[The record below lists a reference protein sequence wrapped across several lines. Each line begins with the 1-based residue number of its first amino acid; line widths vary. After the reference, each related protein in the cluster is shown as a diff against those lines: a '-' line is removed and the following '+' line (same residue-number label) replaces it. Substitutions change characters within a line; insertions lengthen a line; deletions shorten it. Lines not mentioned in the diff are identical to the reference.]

1 MDNEISRLDTAIFEH
16 GKRRTALLTGL
27 ETPGEA
33 AAPEVQDVMDH
44 RQRTLFSQT
53 LSLQALMAQQQTQQM
68 PPVQPAAQPARP
80 AMAGPA
86 PAPSEAAYPK
96 SRPWRRVPVLQQME
110 MVECGAA
117 CLAMMLSY
125 YGRAT
130 SVAEMREFCG
140 VGRDGLTALAIA
152 RAARAHGLEVRAFS
166 LRENDFDAIVL
177 PAIVHWEFNHF
188 LIVERWSPRAVV
200 LVDPASGRRSV
211 TAEEFDRGFTGIVLT
226 MKLGPTFV
234 PRSVLKRTTLRSYMA
249 RYVGIAPRAV
259 VQILLA
265 SLLLQ
270 LFGLVTP
277 VFTEIIV
284 DRIIPFHLQNAL
296 LLVSLGLLLIILSQ
310 GVTSLIR
317 GTVLT
322 YLQARIDVE
331 MMIHFCDRLLQL
343 PLRFFQQRS
352 TGDLLSRLNSN
363 IVIRDAVSNQLVSTV
378 LDGSFV
384 LVYFVILLIASP
396 IFAALALVIGLVQAV
411 VLLSSSR
418 QVKDLS
424 RRELVAEGKSQG
436 YLGEVLNGIVSLK
449 AAGAEERARET
460 WSNLFLQ
467 QIHVSTRRFYVSSLV
482 ATMTSTLGALA
493 PFILLWVGTLLVL
506 NRSVPVGT
514 MLALNALAIAFLTPV
529 ASLVNTGQTLQ
540 VVQTHLERIADVVET
555 APEQDVAQAKT
566 PPRLHGNIRLDH
578 VSFQYDPNSSPI
590 LNDISLNIAAGQ
602 RIALVGKSGSG
613 KSTLG
618 RLLLGLYLP
627 TSGEIAY
634 DHIPLHAMNYQQV
647 RSQFGVVMQDASIL
661 SGSIRQNIAFND
673 PSMSINRV
681 IKAAQLAALHDDI
694 MHMPM
699 EYETFVAEGGNG
711 LSGGQRQRIAL
722 ARAIATAPAIL
733 LLDEATSSL
742 DVVTESAIEQN
753 LRRFPCTQIIIAHRL
768 STVRHAD
775 LILVLDQGQ
784 IIERGTHQEL
794 LRRNGF
800 YARLIQSQLESG
812 ELHNASGSCPQYRQ
826 SSEPDS
832 GRAI

>member
-1 MDNEISRLDTAIFEH
+1 
-16 GKRRTALLTGL
+16 
-27 ETPGEA
+27 
-33 AAPEVQDVMDH
+33 
-44 RQRTLFSQT
+44 
-53 LSLQALMAQQQTQQM
+53 MAQSQSAVQAPPPAQ
-68 PPVQPAAQPARP
+68 PVQPAQ
-80 AMAGPA
+80 A
-86 PAPSEAAYPK
+86 PAALPGVPATATTPPRARRK
-96 SRPWRRVPVLQQME
+96 RRVPVLQQME

-140 VGRDGLTALAIA
+140 VGRDGLTALAIVK
-152 RAARAHGLEVRAFS
+152 AARAHGMEVRALS
-166 LRENDFDAIVL
+166 LRENDFSAVDL

-188 LIVERWSPRAVV
+188 LIVERWSPQSVV
-200 LVDPASGRRSV
+200 LVDPAQGRRSV

-226 MKLGPTFV
+226 MKPGPTFV
-234 PRSVLKRTTLRSYMA
+234 ARASLKRASLRSYMA
-249 RYVGIAPRAV
+249 RYAGIAPKAV
-259 VQILLA
+259 MQILLA
-265 SLLLQ
+265 SLFLQ

-284 DRIIPFHLQNAL
+284 DRIIPAHLQNAL
-296 LLVSLGLLLIILSQ
+296 FLVSIGLFLMILAQ

-322 YLQARIDVE
+322 YLQAKIDVE
-331 MMIHFCDRLLQL
+331 MMLHFCDRLLQL

-352 TGDLLSRLNSN
+352 AGDLLSRLNSN
-363 IVIRDAVSNQLVSTV
+363 TVIRDAVGNQLVSTV

-396 IFAALALVIGLVQAV
+396 IFAALALTIGLVQAV
-411 VLLSSSR
+411 LLLSTSR
-418 QVKDLS
+418 KIKDLS
-424 RRELVAEGKSQG
+424 RRELVAAGKSQG

-449 AAGAEERARET
+449 AAGAETRAKES
-460 WSNLFLQ
+460 WSNLFFEQ
-467 QIHVSTRRFYVSSLV
+467 MNVSTRRFYVSSLV
-482 ATMTSTLGALA
+482 ATATSTLNALA
-493 PFILLWVGTLLVL
+493 PFILLWAGTLLVL
-506 NRSVPVGT
+506 NGSMPVGT
-514 MLALNALAIAFLTPV
+514 MLALNALAVSFLLPV

-555 APEQDVAQAKT
+555 APEQNTAEAAP
-566 PPRLHGNIRLDH
+566 PPRLRGSIRLDH
-578 VSFQYDPNSSPI
+578 VSFQYDPNSQPI
-590 LNDISLNIAAGQ
+590 LKDISLNIAAGQ
-602 RIALVGKSGSG
+602 RVALVGRSGSG

-618 RLLLGLYLP
+618 KLLLGLYLP
-627 TSGEIAY
+627 TSGDISY
-634 DHIPLHAMNYQQV
+634 DHIPLRQMNYQQV

-673 PSMSINRV
+673 PSMSIDRV
-681 IKAAQLAALHDDI
+681 IKAAQLAALHDDV

-699 EYETFVAEGGNG
+699 EYETFVSEGGNG

-722 ARAIATAPAIL
+722 ARAIATAPAVL

-742 DVVTESAIEQN
+742 DVVTEATVEQN
-753 LRRFPCTQIIIAHRL
+753 LRRFPCTQITIAHRL

-794 LRRNGF
+794 LKRGGF
-800 YARLIQSQLESG
+800 YARLIQSQIESG
-812 ELHNASGSCPQYRQ
+812 ELRNA
-826 SSEPDS
+826 
-832 GRAI
+832 

>member
-1 MDNEISRLDTAIFEH
+1 MDNEISHLDTTIFEH
-16 GKRRTALLTGL
+16 VKRRTALLTGL

-33 AAPEVQDVMDH
+33 VAPEVQDLMDH

-53 LSLQALMAQQQTQQM
+53 LSLQAHMVQQQAQQAPPVQ
-68 PPVQPAAQPARP
+68 PVQPAAA
-80 AMAGPA
+80 A
-86 PAPSEAAYPK
+86 PAGLAVSVETRPK
-96 SRPWRRVPVLQQME
+96 VKRRRRVPVLQQME

-140 VGRDGLTALAIA
+140 VGRDGLTAMAIVK
-152 RAARAHGLEVRAFS
+152 AARAHELEVRAFS
-166 LRENDFDAIVL
+166 LRENDFRAMTL

-188 LIVERWSPRAVV
+188 LIVEHWSPHSVV
-200 LVDPASGRRSV
+200 LVDPASGRRTV

-226 MKLGPTFV
+226 MKPGPAFM
-234 PRSVLKRTTLRSYMA
+234 PRPALKRTTLRSYMA

-259 VQILLA
+259 AQILLA

-296 LLVSLGLLLIILSQ
+296 LLVSLGLLLLIISQ

-331 MMIHFCDRLLQL
+331 MMNHFCDRLLQL

-363 IVIRDAVSNQLVSTV
+363 IVIRDAVSNQLVSTA

-384 LVYFVILLIASP
+384 LVYFVILLVASP
-396 IFAALALVIGLVQAV
+396 IIAALALAIGLVQAV
-411 VLLSSSR
+411 VLLVSSR

-424 RRELVAEGKSQG
+424 RRELVAEGKAQG
-436 YLGEVLNGIVSLK
+436 YLGEVLNGIISLK
-449 AAGAEERARET
+449 AAGAEERAKES
-460 WSNLFLQ
+460 WSNLFFQ
-467 QIHVSTRRFYVSSLV
+467 QMNVSTRRFYVSSLV

-493 PFILLWVGTLLVL
+493 PFILLWMGTLLVL
-506 NRSVPVGT
+506 NGSMPVGT
-514 MLALNALAIAFLTPV
+514 MLALNALAVAFLTPV

-540 VVQTHLERIADVVET
+540 IVQTHLERIADVVET
-555 APEQDVAQAKT
+555 TPEQDIAQAKT
-566 PPRLHGNIRLDH
+566 PPRLRGNIRLDH
-578 VSFQYDPNSSPI
+578 VSFQYDPNSAPI
-590 LNDISLNIAAGQ
+590 LKDISLNIAAGQ
-602 RIALVGKSGSG
+602 RVALVGKSGSG

-634 DHIPLHAMNYQQV
+634 DHLPLHALHYQQV

-673 PSMSINRV
+673 PSMSVDRV

-699 EYETFVAEGGNG
+699 EYETFVSEGGNG

-722 ARAIATAPAIL
+722 ARAIATAPAVL

-742 DVVTESAIEQN
+742 DVVTEAAIEQS

-784 IIERGTHQEL
+784 IIERGTHQDL

-800 YARLIQSQLESG
+800 YARLIQSQIESG
-812 ELHNASGSCPQYRQ
+812 EFHKALDQ
-826 SSEPDS
+826 
-832 GRAI
+832 